1 MDRLFLDACV
11 VFSAA
16 YNTSSPLRRLWVLKD
31 VRLLTSTLAIEEA
44 RRNLAHL
51 RPERLKDLGR
61 LSAMLEIVVATLT
74 KAPPEV
80 QRLPDKDRPILLAAL
95 AGRATHFLTVDKKH
109 FGFLFGKTVEQVL
122 ILSPGEYLRKVE
134 QQIASRTG
142 LHLR

>member
-16 YNTSSPLRRLWVLKD
+16 YNPSSPLRRLWALGD
-31 VRLLTSTLAIEEA
+31 ARLLSSTLVIEEA
-44 RRNLAHL
+44 RRNLAVL

-61 LSAMLEIVVATLT
+61 LAAMLEIVVAILT
-74 KAPPEV
+74 KVPSEV

-122 ILSPGEYLRKVE
+122 ILSPGEYLMR
-134 QQIASRTG
+134 R
-142 LHLR
+142 L

>member
-16 YNTSSPLRRLWVLKD
+16 YNPSSPLRRLWALGD
-31 VRLLTSTLAIEEA
+31 ATLLASDLGIEEA
-44 RRNLAHL
+44 RRNLAVL

-61 LSAMLEIVVATLT
+61 LSSKLEIVVATLM
-74 KAPPEV
+74 KIPSEV

-109 FGFLFGKTVEQVL
+109 FGSLFEKTVGQVL
-122 ILSPGEYLRKVE
+122 ILSPGEYLMRR
-134 QQIASRTG
+134 S
-142 LHLR
+142 